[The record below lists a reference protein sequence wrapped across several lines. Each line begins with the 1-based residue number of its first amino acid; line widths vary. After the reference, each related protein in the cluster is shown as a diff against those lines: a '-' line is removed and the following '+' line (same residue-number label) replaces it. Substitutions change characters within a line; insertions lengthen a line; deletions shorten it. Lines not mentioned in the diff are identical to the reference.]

1 MALRIALIGDLHYPG
16 MLNNTAGDITV
27 RETFYTELLHSFFM
41 EDADLHIS
49 VGDVT
54 HQGSSE
60 EWKGIERM
68 IQKYPGRTFR
78 FVLGNHDV
86 LAQSKNVTL
95 EQLEL
100 PRYFVE
106 ETRDCRFVYLDTTR
120 DMSPDNWGG
129 FVDDEQLGWL
139 QTLEKQEDKPTLVF
153 AHHPIHN
160 TTAKSELPMMN
171 VENSR
176 DVVEQLEKIASQVIY
191 FNGHNHIQS
200 IAKHPTLE
208 HWDFVQTASALSA
221 PCFRIIEV
229 TPTSVAVTTKHLATP
244 TFQKRAAAVREI
256 VSDYWH
262 DETACGGHGDQ
273 SIIIDRQVLKKAFRQ
288 N

>member
-16 MLNNTAGDITV
+16 MLNESADNLSV
-27 RETFYTELLHSFFM
+27 RDTFYTELLHNFFM
-41 EDADLHIS
+41 EDADLHVS

-54 HQGSSE
+54 HKGNSE
-60 EWKGIERM
+60 EWKGIER
-68 IQKYPGRTFR
+68 IVQKYPGRTFR

-86 LAQSKNVTL
+86 LDQSKHVTL
-95 EQLEL
+95 EALEL

-106 ETRDCRFVYLDTTR
+106 ETRDARLIYLDTTR

-129 FVDDEQLGWL
+129 FVDEEQLKWL
-139 QTLEKQEDKPTLVF
+139 QTLPRQVDKPTLVF

-171 VENSR
+171 VENSQG
-176 DVVEQLEKIASQVIY
+176 VVHELDKIAAQIIY
-191 FNGHNHIQS
+191 MNGHNHIQS
-200 IAKHPTLE
+200 IAKHPSLSQ
-208 HWDFVQTASALSA
+208 WDFVQTASVVSS
-221 PCFRIIEV
+221 PCFRVLEV

-262 DETACGGHGDQ
+262 DETAPGGKGDQ
-273 SIIIDRQVLKKAFRQ
+273 SIIIDRKQFKKASSES
-288 N
+288 

>member
-1 MALRIALIGDLHYPG
+1 MALRIALIGDLHYSG
-16 MLNNTAGDITV
+16 MLNRPADAAAV
-27 RETFYTELLHSFFM
+27 RDMFYTGLLHNFFM

-49 VGDVT
+49 LGDVT
-54 HQGSSE
+54 HMGNPE
-60 EWKGIERM
+60 EWEGIER
-68 IQKYPGRTFR
+68 IVEKYPGRTFR

-86 LAQSKNVTL
+86 LDQSKHVTL

-106 ETRDCRFVYLDTTR
+106 ETRDCRLIYLDTTR

-129 FVDDEQLGWL
+129 LVDDEQLSWL
-139 QTLEKQEDKPTLVF
+139 ETLEQQEDKPTLVF

-160 TTAKSELPMMN
+160 TTTKSELPMMN

-176 DVVEQLEKIASQVIY
+176 EVVAQLDKITSQVIY

-200 IAKHPTLE
+200 IAKHQALA
-208 HWDFVQTASALSA
+208 HWDFVQTASALSS
-221 PCFRIIEV
+221 PCFRVVEV

-244 TFQKRAAAVREI
+244 TFYRRAAAVREA
-256 VSDYWH
+256 VLDYWH
-262 DETACGGHGDQ
+262 DQTAPGGHGDQ
-273 SIIIDRQVLKKAFRQ
+273 SLIVDRKVAKKASSQ
-288 N
+288 Y